1 MDTTEEAEL
10 HQGVRH
16 AYYQGQRMSALSD
29 DVVLALDPHTNEIT
43 GTADNNDN
51 DTMTAEAL
59 ALSLMHGKLPLRHL
73 EPNLSPAVLAAVA
86 HQRLR
91 WTGQHQCVCVHGES
105 VEVKRRTAA
114 AVVAHLVAARGA
126 PAGAV
131 AVAAKVA
138 AAQRL
143 LAAFITPA
151 SSAATTTRC
160 GYVTSVHYDQVPSAA
175 AVDVHMASAL
185 PVSYP
190 YYDCREQPFPA
201 VDVQLRAVEIALL
214 ACEGSS
220 RDHGVAWG
228 VLEALETECRVLQHA
243 GTATPLPHPASDTAA
258 WVARTIHKAVI
269 ALSTANI
276 GPVTATAP
284 CEQPA
289 FTSLLVAM
297 DTVGLPRATADDVVR
312 ALTAVRL
319 LGHLARHLRQ
329 PHAQPHPPAD
339 AGPRETLMWAA
350 AAGCL
355 GTAPDV
361 LRYCFER
368 GPVAV
373 GRGVAE
379 RARAEGP
386 GRGLVVVCTSSGDGP
401 VSPAARAAALD
412 AFAAQLYQRVVSA
425 VLRAI
430 DQALV
435 FTPEGD
441 GGGVSEA
448 PLTLRVIEAPT
459 LRPCDEASPG
469 GWADLAA
476 NYVAERLRATLLA
489 PRQDEKDEKGHDDVA
504 TEETAELLRLC
515 TSLTCA
521 SPCYRRLLPSLI
533 LTLFPHRSRGPD
545 GGPPPYPR
553 PPHAYHHHQYAH
565 HAHHALR
572 RTLHHPPLHWAR
584 RVRPCPR
591 PPRPRIGRGGDEPA
605 AAAAAGTAGQ
615 CVCTGASNV
624 RHG

>member
-1 MDTTEEAEL
+1 
-10 HQGVRH
+10 
-16 AYYQGQRMSALSD
+16 
-29 DVVLALDPHTNEIT
+29 
-43 GTADNNDN
+43 
-51 DTMTAEAL
+51 
-59 ALSLMHGKLPLRHL
+59 
-73 EPNLSPAVLAAVA
+73 
-86 HQRLR
+86 
-91 WTGQHQCVCVHGES
+91 
-105 VEVKRRTAA
+105 
-114 AVVAHLVAARGA
+114 
-126 PAGAV
+126 V

-373 GRGVAE
+373 ERGVAE

-386 GRGLVVVCTSSGDGP
+386 GRGLVVACTSSGDGP

-430 DQALV
+430 NQALV
-435 FTPEGD
+435 VTPEGD
-441 GGGVSEA
+441 GGVSEA

-489 PRQDEKDEKGHDDVA
+489 PRPRQDEKGERDGDGVA
-504 TEETAELLRLC
+504 AEEIAELLRLC
-515 TSLTCA
+515 TSPTCA
-521 SPCYRRLLPSLI
+521 SPCYRLLMPSLI
-533 LTLFPHRSRGPD
+533 LTLCPHRSRGPD
-545 GGPPPYPR
+545 GGPPRHPR
-553 PPHAYHHHQYAH
+553 PPHQQPPPHAQHH
-565 HAHHALR
+565 HAHHAHR
-572 RTLHHPPLHWAR
+572 RSLHRPPLHWAR
-584 RVRPCPR
+584 RV
-591 PPRPRIGRGGDEPA
+591 
-605 AAAAAGTAGQ
+605 
-615 CVCTGASNV
+615 
-624 RHG
+624 